1 MNIYLIKSF
10 YTIFLT
16 LFIST
21 FACSQDQSIPL
32 WENGNIPNQKETDEK
47 EIEEEKSIII
57 VRNVQNPAL
66 EVYLPSKQTATG
78 QGVIICP
85 GGGYHVLAYDWEG
98 TDIAKWLNSQGIAA
112 FVLKYRL
119 PVSKSLIV
127 PHEAPLM
134 DAKRAIRTVRFN
146 AEKWNVSPDKI
157 GIMGFSAGGHLAST
171 LATRF
176 EDHQNPTDSID
187 KVNARPDFSILVYPR
202 ITMDT
207 TYGKSSS
214 RTALLGGTPEKELVD
229 YYSNELHVS
238 TSTPPTFL
246 VHCADDEGTPPINS
260 LLFYQALQ
268 KHKIPS
274 ELHIYPEGGHGF
286 GLAKDKSR
294 LSSWTDL
301 LSSWLE
307 SLN

>member
-1 MNIYLIKSF
+1 MKVVPIALI
-10 YTIFLT
+10 

-21 FACSQDQSIPL
+21 LAYSQDELVPL
-32 WENGNIPNQKETDEK
+32 WEEGNIPNQNETKEK
-47 EIEEEKSIII
+47 EIVEEKSIVI
-57 VRNVQNPAL
+57 VRNVQNPTL
-66 EVYLPSKQTATG
+66 EVYLPSRQTATG
-78 QGVIICP
+78 QGVIVCP

-134 DAKRAIRTVRFN
+134 DAKRAIRTIRYH
-146 AEKWNVSPDKI
+146 AKKWNVSPEKI

-171 LATRF
+171 LATHF
-176 EDHQNPTDSID
+176 GDHQNPSDSID
-187 KVNARPDFSILVYPR
+187 QINARPDFSILAYPR

-214 RTALLGGTPEKELVD
+214 RTALLGDSPEMKLVE

-238 TSTPPTFL
+238 TETPPAFL
-246 VHCADDEGTPPINS
+246 IHCADDEGTPPINS
-260 LLFYQALQ
+260 ILFYQALQ

-274 ELHIYPEGGHGF
+274 ELHIFPEGGHGF
-286 GLAKDKSR
+286 ALAKGKGR
-294 LSSWTDL
+294 LESWTNL
-301 LSSWLE
+301 LSSWLS